1 MPQKRKIKYHKKGKW
16 LYDFDNYLYLCL
28 SKIIVMDYLKRVSD
42 SVLAERLEAF
52 GAVLVEGPKWCGK
65 TTTAEQHAKSVIKM
79 QDPDMCNEYLATAES
94 KPSLL
99 LLGETPRLI
108 DEWQDAPVLWDA
120 VRTMVDKRQSVGQ
133 FILTGS
139 NAVRK
144 NEIRHS
150 GTGRISRM
158 KMIPMSLYESKES
171 NGKISLSE
179 LFDNPNLDIDGV
191 TSDMKMEDLIYSACR
206 GGWPASVNIKSRK
219 AQLLIA
225 QNYVDTVCKEDISRI
240 DGVKRDELLTKQILK
255 SYSRNI
261 STLAKN
267 SSILEDVIASGE
279 VSCTKPTFED
289 YVDALNRLFVIDNI
303 PAWCPAIRS
312 KTAIR
317 SGFKRSFV
325 DPSIAVATLG
335 LSPDALMTQLKTFGF
350 IFEQMCVRDLRAYTP
365 DFNSHISYYHDRYG
379 LEADL
384 VLHLSDGRYAL
395 IECKLGS
402 REIEDGAE
410 HLKELCRLIRIYN
423 EKEKQV
429 PLREP
434 DLLIILTGGQMAY
447 TRPDGVKI
455 IPLACLKD

>member
-1 MPQKRKIKYHKKGKW
+1 MSYFKRI
-16 LYDFDNYLYLCL
+16 
-28 SKIIVMDYLKRVSD
+28 SD
-42 SVLAERLEAF
+42 KVLTERLEAF
-52 GAVLVEGPKWCGK
+52 GAVLIEGPKWCGK
-65 TTTAEQHAKSVIKM
+65 TTTAEQQAKSVIKM
-79 QDPDMCNEYLATAES
+79 QDPDMSNEYLATAES

-120 VRTMVDKRQSVGQ
+120 VRTMVDKRQAVGQ

-139 NAVRK
+139 NTVKK
-144 NEIRHS
+144 NKIKHS

-158 KMIPMSLYESKES
+158 KMLPMSLYESKES
-171 NGKISLSE
+171 NGKISLTE
-179 LFDNPNLDIDGV
+179 LFEHPNLDIDGL
-191 TSDMKMEDLIYSACR
+191 TSDMTIEDLIFSACR
-206 GGWPASVNIKSRK
+206 GGWPASINIKSRK

-240 DGVKRDELLTKQILK
+240 DDVKRDELLTRQILK

-267 SSILEDVIASGE
+267 TSILEDVVASGE

-289 YVDALNRLFVIDNI
+289 YVDALTRLFVIDNI
-303 PAWCPAIRS
+303 PAWSPAIRS

-317 SGFKRSFV
+317 SGFKRSFI

-335 LSPDALMTQLKTFGF
+335 LSPNALLTQLKTFGF
-350 IFEQMCVRDLRAYTP
+350 IFEQMCIRDLRAYNP
-365 DFNSHISYYHDRYG
+365 DFNSHISYYRDRHG

-384 VLHLSDGRYAL
+384 VLHLADGRYAL

-402 REIEDGAE
+402 REIEIGAKHLNELKKLIKE
-410 HLKELCRLIRIYN
+410 HNKE
-423 EKEKQV
+423 EKQV

-434 DLLIILTGGQMAY
+434 DLMIILTGGHMAY

>member
-1 MPQKRKIKYHKKGKW
+1 MSY
-16 LYDFDNYLYLCL
+16 F
-28 SKIIVMDYLKRVSD
+28 KRVSD
-42 SVLAERLEAF
+42 KVLAERLEAF
-52 GAVLVEGPKWCGK
+52 GAVLIEGPKWCGK
-65 TTTAEQHAKSVIKM
+65 TTTAEQQAKSVIKM
-79 QDPDMCNEYLATAES
+79 QDPDMSNEYLATVES

-108 DEWQDAPVLWDA
+108 DEWQDAPILWDA
-120 VRTMVDKRQSVGQ
+120 VRTMVDKRQTVGQ

-139 NAVRK
+139 NAVPK
-144 NEIRHS
+144 EQIKHS

-158 KMIPMSLYESKES
+158 RMLPMSLYESKES

-179 LFDNPNLDIDGV
+179 LFNNPSLDIDGI
-191 TSDMKMEDLIYSACR
+191 TSDMAIEDLIFSACR
-206 GGWPASVNIKSRK
+206 GGWPASINIKSRK

-225 QNYVDTVCKEDISRI
+225 QNYVDTICKEDISRI
-240 DGVKRDELLTKQILK
+240 DGIKRDEFLTKQILK

-267 SSILEDVIASGE
+267 SSILEDVVASGE

-289 YVDALNRLFVIDNI
+289 YVDALIRLFVIDNI

-350 IFEQMCVRDLRAYTP
+350 IFEQMCIRDLRAYTP
-365 DFNSHISYYHDRYG
+365 DFNSHISYYRDRYG

-384 VLHLSDGRYAL
+384 VLHFSDGRYAL

-402 REIEDGAE
+402 KEIETGAE
-410 HLKELCRLIRIYN
+410 HLNILKELVKTHN
-423 EKEKQV
+423 KEEKQV

-434 DLLIILTGGQMAY
+434 DLLIILTGGKMAY

>member
-1 MPQKRKIKYHKKGKW
+1 M
-16 LYDFDNYLYLCL
+16 
-28 SKIIVMDYLKRVSD
+28 SYLKRISD
-42 SVLAERLEAF
+42 KVLYERLEAF
-52 GAVLVEGPKWCGK
+52 GAVLIEGPKWCGK
-65 TTTAEQHAKSVIKM
+65 TTTAEQQAKSVIKM
-79 QDPDMCNEYLATAES
+79 QDPDMSSEYLATAES

-99 LLGETPRLI
+99 LLGETPRLV
-108 DEWQDAPVLWDA
+108 DEWQETPVLGDA
-120 VRTMVDKRQSVGQ
+120 IRTMVDKRQSVGQ

-139 NAVRK
+139 NAVK
-144 NEIRHS
+144 KEKIKHS

-158 KMIPMSLYESKES
+158 KMLPMSLYESKES

-179 LFDNPNLDIDGV
+179 LFNNPNLDIDGI
-191 TSDMKMEDLIYSACR
+191 TSDMTIEDLIFSACR

-225 QNYVDTVCKEDISRI
+225 QNYVDTVCKDDISRVDNI
-240 DGVKRDELLTKQILK
+240 KRDELLTRQILK

-261 STLAKN
+261 STLAKI
-267 SSILEDVIASGE
+267 SSILEDVVASGE
-279 VSCTKPTFED
+279 VGCTRPTFDD
-289 YVDALNRLFVIDNI
+289 YVNVLTRLFVIDDI

-335 LSPDALMTQLKTFGF
+335 LSPDALLTQLKTFGF
-350 IFEQMCVRDLRAYTP
+350 IFEQMCIRDLRAYNP
-365 DFNSHISYYHDRYG
+365 DFNSHISYYRDRYG

-402 REIEDGAE
+402 KEIENGAE
-410 HLKELCRLIRIYN
+410 HLKELRKLIQLHN
-423 EKEKQV
+423 KDEKQV